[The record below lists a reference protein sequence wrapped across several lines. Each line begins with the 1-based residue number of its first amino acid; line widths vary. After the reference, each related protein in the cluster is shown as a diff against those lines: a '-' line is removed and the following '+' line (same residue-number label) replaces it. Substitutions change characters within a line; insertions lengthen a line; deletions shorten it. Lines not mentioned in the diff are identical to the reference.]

1 MTKDFDVLNE
11 QKIMAS
17 SSVESIFVNVG
28 WGSYATQFK
37 GSDGKR
43 LTKAE
48 VNIKIV
54 NLKNKLIK

>member
-17 SSVESIFVNVG
+17 SSVESNFVNVG

-37 GSDGKR
+37 GSEGKR

-48 VNIKIV
+48 VNIKI
-54 NLKNKLIK
+54 N